1 MTEIFIRVS
10 TGISARDT
18 RLKKKGIKMPHG
30 VGCRRLLSYMR
41 WMTSFSG
48 CQDVIEK
55 SKREGLTEASHRL
68 DGEMGFLDA
77 LLRCILR
84 TMALGPKLLSE
95 FLCSYVARAHS
106 ECVSFQ

>member
-1 MTEIFIRVS
+1 MLS
-10 TGISARDT
+10 TGIHT
-18 RLKKKGIKMPHG
+18 MPKKTDVNLSRG
-30 VGCRRLLSYMR
+30 VRCGRLLSYMR

-48 CQDVIEK
+48 CQDAIEK

-77 LLRCILR
+77 LFRFIFR
-84 TMALGPKLLSE
+84 TMALGQKLFGE
-95 FLCSYVARAHS
+95 FLCSYVARVYS